1 MHFVS
6 EARVSLSAPADDA
19 LCGDDT
25 GDCRSHNAAAFTG
38 AITGDKNAF
47 YVCFQIA
54 VSRKMCVKKLYFR
67 RG

>member
-1 MHFVS
+1 
-6 EARVSLSAPADDA
+6 

-47 YVCFQIA
+47 LCLFPDSGQSENVCQKTLFPA
-54 VSRKMCVKKLYFR
+54 RYSNV
-67 RG
+67 